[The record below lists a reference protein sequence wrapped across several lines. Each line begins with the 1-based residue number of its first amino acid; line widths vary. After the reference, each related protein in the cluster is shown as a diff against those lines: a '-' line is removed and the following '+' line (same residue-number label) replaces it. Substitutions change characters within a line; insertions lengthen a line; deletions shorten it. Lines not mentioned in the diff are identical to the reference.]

1 MQQKFPAVLL
11 IISALFVSGIIS
23 ASIVLKPTKTGS
35 SEVGLIIIQAGDFLP
50 SQYIPLAEVL
60 QASLPFTTWVGIP
73 EFTLNI
79 SNPIEFSSKYQE
91 VLRKLMSAGMKTK
104 SIYIV
109 AHGLGGI
116 VSQLYIASNPAE
128 VKGLI
133 LLGRLYFRALRKI
146 KYI

>member
-1 MQQKFPAVLL
+1 MQQNIPAMLL
-11 IISALFVSGIIS
+11 IISAIFFSGTLS
-23 ASIVLKPTKTGS
+23 SSIVLKPTKTGS
-35 SEVGLIIIQAGDFLP
+35 SEICLVIIQAGDFLP

-60 QASLPFTTWVGIP
+60 QSSLPYTTWVGIP

-79 SNPIEFSSKYQE
+79 SNPLEFSSKYQE

-116 VSQLYIASNPAE
+116 ISQLYIASNPSE

-133 LLGRLYFRALRKI
+133 LLGKL
-146 KYI
+146 